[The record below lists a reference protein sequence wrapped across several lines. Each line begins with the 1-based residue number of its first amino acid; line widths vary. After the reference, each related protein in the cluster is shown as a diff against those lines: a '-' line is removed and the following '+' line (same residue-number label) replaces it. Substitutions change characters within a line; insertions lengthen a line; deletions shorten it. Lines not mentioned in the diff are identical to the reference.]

1 MLLSQLL
8 PCAHYRGDFAL
19 EAIGMSCFSKE
30 EFPGAHQGPGREL
43 CTNNERLIC
52 KGSRYK
58 LEAHPMCWC
67 CQTYQGNAEIANIT
81 KIIGLECAL
90 HVGGFSAQTPDP
102 VKSRPRKEYHSTNG
116 LRYGSIMAVIS
127 AGAGCMKHDHDAAAG
142 HDRSGLRRIA
152 H

>member
-1 MLLSQLL
+1 MFLSQLL
-8 PCAHYRGDFAL
+8 PCVQYCRDFAL
-19 EAIGMSCFSKE
+19 EVIGMSCIKE
-30 EFPGAHQGPGREL
+30 EFPGDHQGPGREL

-67 CQTYQGNAEIANIT
+67 CRSQGNAEIANIT
-81 KIIGLECAL
+81 KIIGLECAQ
-90 HVGGFSAQTPDP
+90 HVGGFSAQTPNP

-127 AGAGCMKHDHDAAAG
+127 AGAGFLKRNHGAASG